1 METIRKCSSGKFISI
16 WILQYFSMEYQI
28 SGVLGEIPLTRGT
41 LLYKVRILP
50 RSPQR
55 KTEMLTTR
63 IAGGSKEN
71 LQKFLRGEQ
80 FWQNKNNK
88 AGDEK
93 MKEKPQL
100 ITKSEE
106 LMEWISNN
114 DLLLELDEKEA
125 KVLLG
130 YLEGHDYA
138 IGVVDEKMVRVDICD
153 ENYEYEDYS
162 IDEFIDTACEWNY
175 DLMIGAKRSMGN
187 ASNHIVFNE
196 AKEYFEQLR
205 ADEKV
210 LDKLF
215 AKTCYGKQ
223 LKEVCAKM
231 TQDMISKMDD
241 KVQDIEHCQRTVR

>member
-1 METIRKCSSGKFISI
+1 MEK
-16 WILQYFSMEYQI
+16 
-28 SGVLGEIPLTRGT
+28 
-41 LLYKVRILP
+41 
-50 RSPQR
+50 
-55 KTEMLTTR
+55 
-63 IAGGSKEN
+63 N
-71 LQKFLRGEQ
+71 L
-80 FWQNKNNK
+80 
-88 AGDEK
+88 
-93 MKEKPQL
+93 QL
-100 ITKSEE
+100 ITEPEK
-106 LMEWISNN
+106 LMAWLDNN
-114 DLLLELDEKEA
+114 DLLLTLDEKEV

-130 YLEGHDYA
+130 YLEGHGYA
-138 IGVVDEKMVRVDICD
+138 IGINDGKMVRVDICD

-175 DLMIGAKRSMGN
+175 DLMIGAKRSMEN

-231 TQDMISKMDD
+231 TQDMISKIDD
-241 KVQDIEHCQRTVR
+241 KVQDTEHCQRTVR